1 MTQQEGLLRLFDVVH
16 EDLRHPHYNRVTE
29 KADLYMALVTG
40 EGLDKYLKQFAR
52 RESEELFEQRKEI
65 TQHIT
70 PPILK
75 NILDVFQKVPRARY
89 AKTVGH
95 KSEGGAENE
104 KATADLQKA
113 MAGFWGSRS
122 LDKWFQARY
131 LELNAVDPNAFV
143 VIEFEGTDGVRLA
156 QPYPFEVS
164 SHGAVDFRYTNMRLD
179 YLIAR
184 QEKEIEDGGHKSK
197 RFRYTMYLE
206 NDTLV
211 LDPLPRHNGPT
222 RTEAK
227 QVSRWNGQTVVWL
240 NDAPYLLTIPA
251 PHNIGRVPAFRVGYN
266 RDLYTAGNTYVA
278 PYEAAV
284 PLLKKTLKI
293 NSEHD
298 LAMTLTAHP
307 YQIRYAD
314 PCGEC
319 QKGYLP
325 GGEMCVSCHGTGK
338 KTITSGQEELVLDL
352 PTHKDDLLDLSKL
365 LVFVA
370 PPIDV
375 LTFQQQ
381 AIEKI
386 SAAAIK
392 TVFNSDVF
400 DRAEIAETATGK
412 NIALQNVYD
421 TLYTMAEDYADKWVF
436 SVDIISRIID
446 RHAGLVAL
454 MKFPRDFK
462 MKDLRELFED
472 LKAAN
477 DSGAGPEVVRAI
489 QNQIVSTVMQ
499 DDPLE
504 MKRYATRER
513 LNPFTG
519 LTKEEIIVAINSD
532 LAPRR
537 SKVLYYN
544 MGTIF
549 DLIEEQQGPAFYD
562 FAPQRQRE
570 IVDAIVQEL
579 LNELSPAAA
588 EPALNLN

>member
-1 MTQQEGLLRLFDVVH
+1 MTQQQGIDRLFEVVH
-16 EDLRHPHYNRVTE
+16 KDLRHPYYNRVTE

-40 EGLDKYLKQFAR
+40 EGLDDYLEQFAR
-52 RESEELFEQRKEI
+52 RESKELFEQRVTI

-95 KSEGGAENE
+95 KTERGAENE

-113 MAGFWGSRS
+113 MSGFWGPRS
-122 LDKWFQARY
+122 LDKWFQTRY
-131 LELNAVDPNAFV
+131 LELNAVDPNTFV
-143 VIEFEGTDGVRLA
+143 AIEFEDTDGTKLA

-164 SHGAVDFRYTNMRLD
+164 SHAAIDFRYINMRLE
-179 YLIAR
+179 YLIAM
-184 QEKEIEDGGHKSK
+184 QEKEIEDGNITEK
-197 RFRYTMYLE
+197 RKRYTMYLE
-206 NDTLV
+206 NHTIV
-211 LDPLPRHNGPT
+211 LDPLPRHNGPL
-222 RTEAK
+222 RADPKE
-227 QVSRWNGQTVVWL
+227 VMRWNGIFVVWL
-240 NDAPYLLTIPA
+240 NDLPYNIITPA

-278 PYEAAV
+278 PYEAAM

-319 QKGYLP
+319 NKGYLP
-325 GGEMCVSCHGTGK
+325 GGEVCVTCHGTGK
-338 KTITSGQEELVLDL
+338 KAITSGQEELVLDL

-365 LVFVA
+365 LVFVS

-375 LTFQQQ
+375 LEFQQT
-381 AIEKI
+381 AIDKI

-392 TVFNSDVF
+392 TIFNSDVF
-400 DRAEIAETATGK
+400 DKVEIAETATGK

-436 SVDIISRIID
+436 SVDIIARIID
-446 RHAGLVAL
+446 RHNGLIAV

-462 MKDLRELFED
+462 MKDLRELFDD

-477 DSGAGPEVVRAI
+477 ESGAGPEVVRAI

-499 DDPLE
+499 DDALE

-519 LTKEEIIVAINSD
+519 LTKEEIIIAINSD
-532 LAPRR
+532 LTPRR
-537 SKVLYYN
+537 VKVLYLN

-549 DLIEEQQGPAFYD
+549 DLLEERQGPGFYEL
-562 FAPQRQRE
+562 APQRQRE
-570 IVDAIVQEL
+570 LVDSIVGEL
-579 LNELSPAAA
+579 ITELAPAQA
-588 EPALNLN
+588 EPVLNLN